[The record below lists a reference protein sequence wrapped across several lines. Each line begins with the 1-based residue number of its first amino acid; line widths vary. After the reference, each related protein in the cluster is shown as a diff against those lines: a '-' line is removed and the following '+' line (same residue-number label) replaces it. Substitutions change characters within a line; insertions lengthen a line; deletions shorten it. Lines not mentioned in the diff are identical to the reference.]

1 MLISRILRLGALSFL
16 IVALWLLWQGIG
28 LIVGLFRAPS
38 TPPVENQPAVSAPLS
53 GSLQQLDMPALQGHA
68 VVTVDPGHGGFD
80 PGLGDASALEK
91 DIAFSISTKLK
102 QHLEN
107 AGVTVVLTRTGDEDL
122 SLDQRAAL
130 ANEVSSQL
138 FVSIH
143 CNSNADQAQGMD
155 CYYHQSESAEKL
167 ARSILDAAKVLKVT
181 TRQVQ
186 KNNNQVLWETNMPAV
201 LVEAGFLSD
210 TRDRANLVSPIY
222 QDNVARAIAY
232 AVVTHLNTQPI

>member
-1 MLISRILRLGALSFL
+1 MAANRLQANRKKKRGMAMLISRILRLGALSFL

-107 AGVTVVLTRTGDEDL
+107 V
-122 SLDQRAAL
+122 
-130 ANEVSSQL
+130 
-138 FVSIH
+138 
-143 CNSNADQAQGMD
+143 
-155 CYYHQSESAEKL
+155 AEHKRCHKSGGYTL
-167 ARSILDAAKVLKVT
+167 R
-181 TRQVQ
+181 
-186 KNNNQVLWETNMPAV
+186 
-201 LVEAGFLSD
+201 
-210 TRDRANLVSPIY
+210 
-222 QDNVARAIAY
+222 
-232 AVVTHLNTQPI
+232 